1 MKQTWS
7 KHIRFGHKPRRRSRS
22 KRIGLA
28 MLKIIAIGG
37 LTWFSGTA
45 HSQIPSSSKQ
55 GSSHRSEATGG
66 LSEPSASDSGA
77 KSLPALHVVL
87 AWESLLSGENWER
100 KNYRAKLDA
109 CRESGWPIRALSSDE
124 EAKLGTG
131 EVEILIDAR
140 RQVAQQTTWTLG
152 ADGDEG
158 KTACLIKLDEHTDHS
173 EVEDNTGMYEAID
186 SDSRTQERQNMESI
200 GWKLMG
206 EAQVKGQSCTRWQ
219 NDRQSVCMWSGGM
232 KWGFAESPGDAAG
245 CAVDGAGVYLD
256 AIPLEATPLKGG
268 SGCRIEL
275 KSFSLGKGLLP

>member
-1 MKQTWS
+1 MRQHASKHIFF
-7 KHIRFGHKPRRRSRS
+7 KHIRFGRKLPGRDTSHCIIVALST
-22 KRIGLA
+22 
-28 MLKIIAIGG
+28 IIAIGL
-37 LTWFSGTA
+37 LTFSSGTVRA
-45 HSQIPSSSKQ
+45 QVA
-55 GSSHRSEATGG
+55 G
-66 LSEPSASDSGA
+66 SEPASAPASALAGGA

-87 AWESLLSGENWER
+87 AWESILSGENWER

-140 RQVAQQTTWTLG
+140 RQFAQQTTWTLG

-158 KTACLIKLDEHTDHS
+158 KSACLIKLDKHTDHS

-186 SDSRTQERQNMESI
+186 SDSRTQERQNMQSI
-200 GWKLMG
+200 GWKLVG
-206 EAQVKGQSCTRWQ
+206 DAQIKGQSCTRWQ

-232 KWGFAESPGDAAG
+232 TWGFAESPGDAAG

-256 AIPLEATPLKGG
+256 AIPLEAAPLKGG